1 MSWEKEIDE
10 LVQKRELAQAQGGE
24 EGVSRQHAK
33 GLLTVRERID
43 TIFDSDSFEELG
55 GASGD
60 ATRDDEGNLSEFAP
74 ANYVLGFGMIDGR
87 RCVVGGEDFTL
98 KGGSPNAAGLR
109 KSVYAEELACTYKVP
124 LVRLHQGAGGSVAGA
139 GGSGGK
145 PKTVGAPVN
154 HAPRFKS
161 VAQAMATVPVAS
173 AALGAVAG
181 LPAARLVASHFSV
194 MTKDSQILVAGPAVV
209 ERALGKKLSKEELG
223 GAD

>member
-1 MSWEKEIDE
+1 MSWQKETDE
-10 LVQKRELAQAQGGE
+10 LARKRKLAQAQGGE
-24 EGVSRQHAK
+24 EGVARQHAK

-43 TIFDSDSFEELG
+43 SILDNDSFEELG

-60 ATRDDEGNLSEFAP
+60 ATRDDAGKLTEFAP
-74 ANYVLGFGMIDGR
+74 ANYVLGFGMINER

-109 KSVYAEELACTYKVP
+109 KSVYAEELACTYRVP

-139 GGSGGK
+139 GGNGGK

-154 HAPRFKS
+154 QTPRFKS

-173 AALGAVAG
+173 AALGG
-181 LPAARLVASHFSV
+181 RS
-194 MTKDSQILVAGPAVV
+194 
-209 ERALGKKLSKEELG
+209 
-223 GAD
+223 